1 MSNYIDT
8 RDLYKRKCELESLR
22 DALKDAKQ
30 ELETAQTALDEH
42 ANKQPPLGEHGAYQE
57 WEEEGRE
64 LEAAVSDADEA
75 AASAE
80 ADFGTDEEAELAE
93 LEALESDMDARAF
106 RDGETM
112 IPERDFEDYARELAS
127 DCCDMKHADK
137 WPYTCID
144 WEQAAKELAMDYST
158 VTYRGTDYYVRS

>member
-8 RDLYKRKCELESLR
+8 RDLYKRKCELEDLR
-22 DALKDAKQ
+22 GALKDAKQ
-30 ELETAQTALDEH
+30 ELETAQSALDEH

-80 ADFGTDEEAELAE
+80 QDFGTHEETELAE
-93 LEALESDMDARAF
+93 LEELESEISDFMH
-106 RDGETM
+106 GETM
-112 IPERDFEDYARELAS
+112 VPETEFQDYARELAEECGGYDS
-127 DCCDMKHADK
+127 RNVK
-137 WPYTCID
+137 WPFTCID
-144 WEQAAKELAMDYST
+144 WSQAAKELAMDYST
-158 VTYRGTDYYVRS
+158 VTYQGTDYYVRS